1 MTKFNDSKWRRE
13 LLEGKH
19 QLNEFTEYS
28 FDPMDMYS
36 RNTKN
41 AKAVERTL
49 KKAGFS
55 KVNLGKAQ
63 KQVKFIDQNMN
74 RTQGVMFVHIQYHV
88 VEGKDGKKY
97 FIHQTQYHHRD
108 FGTGGVNLTA
118 VMVEERPNYPDDGP
132 EKEIGRA
139 VVLTS
144 DFLDGLRN
152 VNVLKRAS

>member
-1 MTKFNDSKWRRE
+1 MIKLKG
-13 LLEGKH
+13 LIK
-19 QLNEFTEYS
+19 EFTEYS

-63 KQVKFIDQNMN
+63 KQVKFIDQNMHVT
-74 RTQGVMFVHIQYHV
+74 RGVMFVHIQYHV
-88 VEGKDGKKY
+88 IEGKDGKKY

>member
-1 MTKFNDSKWRRE
+1 MIKLKG
-13 LLEGKH
+13 LLK
-19 QLNEFTEYS
+19 EFTEYS

-63 KQVKFIDQNMN
+63 KQVRNIDQNMH
-74 RTQGVMFVHIQYHV
+74 RTRGVMFVHIQYHV
-88 VEGKDGKKY
+88 IEGKDGKKY

>member
-1 MTKFNDSKWRRE
+1 MIKLKG
-13 LLEGKH
+13 LIK
-19 QLNEFTEYS
+19 EFTKYS

-63 KQVKFIDQNMN
+63 KQVRNIDQNMH
-74 RTQGVMFVHIQYHV
+74 RTRGVMFVHIQYHV
-88 VEGKDGKKY
+88 IEGKDGKKY

>member
-1 MTKFNDSKWRRE
+1 MIKLKG
-13 LLEGKH
+13 LIK
-19 QLNEFTEYS
+19 EFTEYS

-36 RNTKN
+36 SSTKN

-63 KQVKFIDQNMN
+63 KQVKFIDQNMHVT
-74 RTQGVMFVHIQYHV
+74 RGVMFVHIQYHV
-88 VEGKDGKKY
+88 IEGKDGKKY

>member
-1 MTKFNDSKWRRE
+1 MIKLKG
-13 LLEGKH
+13 LIK
-19 QLNEFTEYS
+19 EFTEYS

-63 KQVKFIDQNMN
+63 KQVKNIDQNMH
-74 RTQGVMFVHIQYHV
+74 RTRGVMFVHIQYHV
-88 VEGKDGKKY
+88 IEGKDGKKY

>member
-1 MTKFNDSKWRRE
+1 MIKLKG
-13 LLEGKH
+13 LIK
-19 QLNEFTEYS
+19 EFTEYS

-63 KQVKFIDQNMN
+63 KQVRNIDQNMH
-74 RTQGVMFVHIQYHV
+74 RTRGVMFVHIQYHV
-88 VEGKDGKKY
+88 IEGKDGKKY

>member
-1 MTKFNDSKWRRE
+1 
-13 LLEGKH
+13 
-19 QLNEFTEYS
+19 
-28 FDPMDMYS
+28 
-36 RNTKN
+36 
-41 AKAVERTL
+41 
-49 KKAGFS
+49 
-55 KVNLGKAQ
+55 
-63 KQVKFIDQNMN
+63 
-74 RTQGVMFVHIQYHV
+74 MFVHVQYHV
-88 VEGKDGKKY
+88 IEGKDGKKY

-118 VMVEERPNYPDDGP
+118 LYVTERPNYPDDKG

>member
-1 MTKFNDSKWRRE
+1 MIKLKG
-13 LLEGKH
+13 LIK
-19 QLNEFTEYS
+19 EFTEYN

-63 KQVKFIDQNMN
+63 KQVKFIDQNMH
-74 RTQGVMFVHIQYHV
+74 RTRGVMFVHIQYHV
-88 VEGKDGKKY
+88 IEGKDGKKY
-97 FIHQTQYHHRD
+97 FIHQTQYHHKEFPLD
-108 FGTGGVNLTA
+108 KQYKGGVNLTA
-118 VMVEERPNYPDDGP
+118 VMVEERPNYPDGGP
-132 EKEIGRA
+132 EREIGRA
-139 VVLTS
+139 VFLKD